1 MSKRRDDIRQTA
13 ADEIRAYDLLEM
25 LMRLHGVKMTLDVL
39 RYWYVVS
46 SLSGKR
52 RGGHSAAD
60 GHKRETR

>member
-1 MSKRRDDIRQTA
+1 MKNAKALDSA
-13 ADEIRAYDLLEM
+13 ADEVRAYDLLEM
-25 LMRLHGVKMTLDVL
+25 LIRMHGVQMTLDVL

-60 GHKRETR
+60 GHKRQSV